1 MTKRINNIT
10 LGDIWNVLKDWYTE
24 ICFIF
29 TTAVIFGWILAW
41 IFQTINA

>member
-1 MTKRINNIT
+1 MIKRISNIR
-10 LGDIWNVLKDWYTE
+10 LGDIGKRFSEWYNE

-41 IFQTINA
+41 IFQTLNA